1 MREMWLWRLAP
12 GLLLLPSLLLG
23 QQWERIVGR
32 LEAAEPVAV
41 VQSPRTGQL
50 WLVANRALYRAAA
63 LGSPWERLSSLPFA
77 SGTPV
82 LAGEGTTEVLLVP
95 TPYGLWR
102 TTDGGTTWTQV
113 HPVLSDRATR
123 LWVHPLAPNVVVGM
137 RGQAAW
143 RSTDAGATW
152 DPIPAPEGTLAAM
165 CPFGTLQELLA
176 FTSRGVFRSTD
187 GGISWEALQAD
198 LPNERILSLAVVAGV
213 PPQLIAL
220 LPSGAYMSA
229 DGVSWR
235 AISTATAPPQM
246 LFTFGG
252 LVAAVAPDAIL
263 LLRADATWQAVYS
276 GATDHISAVL
286 PVAGDRMLVLS
297 ELQGVELYRWQPQPQ
312 WQRLMAGLDDPR
324 ILHLLPA
331 PDGLIVGSPGAIFW
345 SSSDATVV
353 DNLTREGFPRPAAI
367 TAVAAYTGGLYAATR
382 FGLYRYDR
390 AQGRWQTVTEAL
402 PALDEVIALSCSLD
416 GDTVLALSGA
426 GELLLSTD
434 AGRSWQNVEHSYRLS
449 GVLVAP
455 TGELF
460 AFGTDGVLRSRDGGN
475 TWQPVAGY
483 PSAKGCYALAIH
495 PRQPRS
501 MLASAVLPGSRTG
514 VLLRSTDGGES
525 WQQIAP
531 AEVLNAGVLSVAP
544 ATQAGTWVVGT
555 LEGEVFLTTDDGG
568 SWRSLGGPDRLPV
581 PALAQVGEWV
591 FAGTE
596 RGLWRARLSV
606 DVPTSQPQELLVEL
620 QGRELRVRLAAE
632 SSGVLLVW
640 DVLGRVVARYAVM
653 PGVEQRI
660 VLPSL
665 PAGVYALALYAG
677 QRRHLSWIALP

>member
-1 MREMWLWRLAP
+1 
-12 GLLLLPSLLLG
+12 
-23 QQWERIVGR
+23 
-32 LEAAEPVAV
+32 
-41 VQSPRTGQL
+41 
-50 WLVANRALYRAAA
+50 
-63 LGSPWERLSSLPFA
+63 
-77 SGTPV
+77 
-82 LAGEGTTEVLLVP
+82 
-95 TPYGLWR
+95 
-102 TTDGGTTWTQV
+102 
-113 HPVLSDRATR
+113 
-123 LWVHPLAPNVVVGM
+123 
-137 RGQAAW
+137 
-143 RSTDAGATW
+143 
-152 DPIPAPEGTLAAM
+152 
-165 CPFGTLQELLA
+165 
-176 FTSRGVFRSTD
+176 
-187 GGISWEALQAD
+187 
-198 LPNERILSLAVVAGV
+198 
-213 PPQLIAL
+213 
-220 LPSGAYMSA
+220 
-229 DGVSWR
+229 
-235 AISTATAPPQM
+235 M

-297 ELQGVELYRWQPQPQ
+297 ELRGVELYRWQPQPQ

-475 TWQPVAGY
+475 TWHPVAGY

-514 VLLRSTDGGES
+514 VLLRSTDGGETS
-525 WQQIAP
+525 NEKINIT
-531 AEVLNAGVLSVAP
+531 ENNA
-544 ATQAGTWVVGT
+544 
-555 LEGEVFLTTDDGG
+555 
-568 SWRSLGGPDRLPV
+568 
-581 PALAQVGEWV
+581 
-591 FAGTE
+591 
-596 RGLWRARLSV
+596 
-606 DVPTSQPQELLVEL
+606 
-620 QGRELRVRLAAE
+620 
-632 SSGVLLVW
+632 
-640 DVLGRVVARYAVM
+640 
-653 PGVEQRI
+653 
-660 VLPSL
+660 
-665 PAGVYALALYAG
+665 
-677 QRRHLSWIALP
+677 